1 MVFLLKK
8 CVVDKNLREP
18 AKILTLELAVKFYSG
33 QVFVL
38 CGLIKKAS

>member
-18 AKILTLELAVKFYSG
+18 AKILTELAVKFYSG
-33 QVFVL
+33 QSFRSLRVN
-38 CGLIKKAS
+38 